1 MITLYKNGKEI
12 ERGNAFDLMR
22 PFFDPNELQG
32 VYLSMRYDLE
42 QEGRFE
48 FVVDNDVYFMRED

>member
-1 MITLYKNGKEI
+1 MVTMYKNGKEI
-12 ERGNAFDLMR
+12 GSGTPFDLMR

-48 FVVDNDVYFMRED
+48 FVQDNDVYLIKVD

>member
-1 MITLYKNGKEI
+1 MVTMYKNGKEI

-22 PFFDPNELQG
+22 PFFDPNEFQD

-48 FVVDNDVYFMRED
+48 FVVDNDVYFMREK

>member
-1 MITLYKNGKEI
+1 MVTMYKNGKEI
-12 ERGNAFDLMR
+12 ERGNPFDLIR
-22 PFFDPNELQG
+22 PFFDPNELQD

-48 FVVDNDVYFMRED
+48 FVVDNDVYFMREK